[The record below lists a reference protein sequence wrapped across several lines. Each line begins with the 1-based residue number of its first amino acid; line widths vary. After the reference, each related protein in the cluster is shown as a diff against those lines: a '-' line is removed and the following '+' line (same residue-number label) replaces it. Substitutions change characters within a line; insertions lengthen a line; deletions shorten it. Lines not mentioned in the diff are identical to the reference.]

1 MKVLMADV
9 GGTNV
14 KLMASGHEG
23 VRKFKSG
30 RGLTA
35 RQMVS
40 KSLET
45 ATGWEFDAVTIG
57 FPGLVAN
64 GQPVRDPLNLGGGW
78 VGFDFEAA
86 FARPVRI
93 INDAAM
99 QALANYEGGRM
110 LFLGFG
116 TSIGST
122 LIVDDT
128 VIPIE
133 LGLLRIGKKQ
143 TFVGRLSDAA
153 LQQYGRKK
161 WQRAVE
167 TAVAILRDAFWPTD
181 TVLGGGNAKLLN
193 RLPPGC
199 RRSENQEAFI
209 GANRLWKG
217 ADMVAE
223 ARGTSWLIRRRSVE
237 RGTFERG
244 TFERG
249 TRNAQRAK

>member
-1 MKVLMADV
+1 MKVLMVDV

-14 KLMASGHEG
+14 KLMATGHEG

-30 RGLTA
+30 SRLTA

-40 KSLET
+40 NSLEL
-45 ATGWEFDAVTIG
+45 AADWEFEAVTIG
-57 FPGLVAN
+57 FPGLVAK
-64 GQPVRDPLNLGGGW
+64 GQPVREPLNLGGGW
-78 VGFDFEAA
+78 IGFDYEAA

-133 LGLLRIGKKQ
+133 LGLLRLGKRQ
-143 TFVGRLSDAA
+143 TFVSRLSEVA
-153 LQQYGRKK
+153 LQRDGRKK
-161 WQRAVE
+161 WHRAVE
-167 TAVAILRDAFWPTD
+167 IAVAILQDAFWPTD
-181 TVLGGGNAKLLN
+181 TVIGGGNAKLLEP
-193 RLPPGC
+193 LPQGC
-199 RRSENQEAFI
+199 RRTENQEAFL
-209 GANRLWKG
+209 GANRLWPG

-223 ARGTSWLIRRRSVE
+223 PRGTSWLIKRRPHARASH
-237 RGTFERG
+237 
-244 TFERG
+244 
-249 TRNAQRAK
+249 NAKREKHKRVKSES